1 MFVARVVLQ
10 TNDQGIGPLVNQL
23 SKETVE
29 VPKAF
34 AGCDRFDVAVHVT
47 DPHRVVI
54 VEEWVD
60 RAAADVYLNSDYFA
74 AAGSILRPLLV
85 APPESAYYDAELVG
99 P

>member
-1 MFVARVVLQ
+1 MFIARVVLE
-10 TNDQGIGPLVNQL
+10 TDETGIGPLVRQL

-29 VPKAF
+29 VPKPF
-34 AGCDRFDVAVHVT
+34 AGCDRFDVAIHVN
-47 DPHRVVI
+47 DAHRVVI

-60 RAAADVYLNSDYFA
+60 RSAADVYLGSDYFV

-85 APPESAYYDAELVG
+85 SPPESAYYDAELVG